1 MKILLINKFL
11 YPKGGDA
18 ISTIETGKLLQN
30 KGHIVFFWGMKS
42 PNNPPFLFD
51 EYFVEEIN
59 YEGNLSLRIKLA
71 SVFNLMYSL
80 EAKHKIA
87 QLIKI
92 VKPDVV
98 HLNNFAHQI
107 SPSILDVFCKFR
119 IPMVM
124 TMRDYKLVCPSYS
137 MLADGKPCERC
148 KNGRYYFCF
157 LKKCTKNSFL
167 KSFVNTVE
175 MYLHH
180 KILHVYDKIDTFIAP
195 SKFMLNKVREMGFK
209 KKIVYLPNFVDIEE
223 FKPQYE
229 WEEESIVY
237 MGRLSYEKGV
247 VTLIDAVKGI
257 PIKLKII
264 GDGPLRETLISK
276 AEGENIDN
284 VEFLGYKTSNELKKL
299 VKKSMFT
306 VLPSECYE
314 NSPRV
319 VLESFALGKPVI
331 GARIG
336 GIPELVMD
344 EETGLT
350 FEAGDRKDLKE
361 KIMFLINSP
370 NRIIEMGKNARKFAV
385 EKFNS
390 DRYYSKLMQIYQA
403 AKNKIR

>member
-1 MKILLINKFL
+1 MKVLLINKFL

-18 ISTIETGKLLQN
+18 ISTLKTGSLLSK
-30 KGHIVFFWGMKS
+30 KGHRVFYWGMRH
-42 PNNPPFLFD
+42 PANPEYPYE
-51 EYFVEEIN
+51 EYFVSYIDYN
-59 YEGNLSLRIKLA
+59 TSLTLIEQIKVSL
-71 SVFNLMYSL
+71 NILYSF
-80 EAKHKIA
+80 EAKKK
-87 QLIKI
+87 LDNFLKR
-92 VKPDVV
+92 VRPDII

-107 SPSILDVFCKFR
+107 SPSILDVIKQYK

-167 KSFVNTVE
+167 KSLVNTVE

-180 KILHVYDKIDTFIAP
+180 KILHIYDKIGTFIAP

-209 KKIVYLPNFVDIEE
+209 KKIVYLPNFVDIGE

-237 MGRLSYEKGV
+237 VGRLSYEKGV

-319 VLESFALGKPVI
+319 ILESFALGKPVI

-336 GIPELVMD
+336 GIPELVID
-344 EETGLT
+344 GRTGFT
-350 FEAGDRKDLKE
+350 FEPGDRKDLKE

-385 EKFNS
+385 EKFNP

-403 AKNKIR
+403 AKNKIS

>member
-18 ISTIETGKLLQN
+18 ITTLETGQLLIK
-30 KGHIVFFWGMKS
+30 KGHEVFYWGMKHS
-42 PNNPPFLFD
+42 QNFNYPYA
-51 EYFVEEIN
+51 EYFIEKID
-59 YEGNLSLRIKLA
+59 YDQNLSFGQKFSNALKIL
-71 SVFNLMYSL
+71 YSL
-80 EAKHKIA
+80 EAKQKITK
-87 QLIKI
+87 LIDQI
-92 VKPDVV
+92 HPDVV
-98 HLNNFAHQI
+98 HLNNFSHQI
-107 SPSILDVFCKFR
+107 SPSILDVFEDYR

-124 TMRDYKLVCPSYS
+124 TMHDYKLVCPSYS

-167 KSFVNTVE
+167 KSLVNTVE

-180 KILHVYDKIDTFIAP
+180 KILHIYDKIDTFIAP

-209 KKIVYLPNFVDIEE
+209 KKIVYLPNFVDIGE

-237 MGRLSYEKGV
+237 VGRLSYEKGI
-247 VTLIDAVKGI
+247 VTLIDAVKEI

-276 AEGENIDN
+276 AEGENIEN
-284 VEFLGYKTSNELKKL
+284 VEFLGYKTISELKEL
-299 VKKSMFT
+299 VKKSMFI
-306 VLPSECYE
+306 VLPSEWYE
-314 NSPRV
+314 NNPRV

-336 GIPELVMD
+336 GIPELVID
-344 EETGLT
+344 GRTGFT
-350 FEAGDRKDLKE
+350 FEPGDRKDLKE
-361 KIMFLINSP
+361 KIMSLINSP

-385 EKFNS
+385 EKFNP

-403 AKNKIR
+403 AKNKIS

>member
-157 LKKCTKNSFL
+157 LKKC
-167 KSFVNTVE
+167 
-175 MYLHH
+175 
-180 KILHVYDKIDTFIAP
+180 
-195 SKFMLNKVREMGFK
+195 
-209 KKIVYLPNFVDIEE
+209 
-223 FKPQYE
+223 
-229 WEEESIVY
+229 
-237 MGRLSYEKGV
+237 
-247 VTLIDAVKGI
+247 
-257 PIKLKII
+257 
-264 GDGPLRETLISK
+264 
-276 AEGENIDN
+276 
-284 VEFLGYKTSNELKKL
+284 
-299 VKKSMFT
+299 
-306 VLPSECYE
+306 
-314 NSPRV
+314 
-319 VLESFALGKPVI
+319 
-331 GARIG
+331 
-336 GIPELVMD
+336 
-344 EETGLT
+344 
-350 FEAGDRKDLKE
+350 
-361 KIMFLINSP
+361 
-370 NRIIEMGKNARKFAV
+370 
-385 EKFNS
+385 
-390 DRYYSKLMQIYQA
+390 
-403 AKNKIR
+403 